1 MTLEEKVVQKLLD
14 KNLTITTAE
23 SCTGGLIAATIVNVS
38 GASGCFNE
46 GYITYANEAKV
57 RLLGVSED
65 SIRSFGVVSDTVVTE
80 MAEGA

>member
-14 KNLTITTAE
+14 KNLMITTAE
-23 SCTGGLIAATIVNVS
+23 SCTGGLIAAALVNVS

-65 SIRSFGVVSDTVVTE
+65 SIRSYYEIGRASCRERV
-80 MAEGA
+80 